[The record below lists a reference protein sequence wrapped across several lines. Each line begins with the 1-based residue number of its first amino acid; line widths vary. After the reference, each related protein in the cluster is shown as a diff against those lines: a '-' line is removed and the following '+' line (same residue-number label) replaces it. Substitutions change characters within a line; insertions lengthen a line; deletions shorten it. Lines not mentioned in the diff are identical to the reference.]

1 MYILYG
7 SNRDNN
13 RYVINAEFFRI
24 PNEKQPNII
33 EFFNAEW
40 SNGECKTFES
50 VAHVNTDNLIFW
62 TKDTKKARYLD

>member
-7 SNRDNN
+7 NRDND
-13 RYVINAEFFRI
+13 RYVINAEFF
-24 PNEKQPNII
+24 NT
-33 EFFNAEW
+33 EW

-50 VAHVNTDNLIFW
+50 VAYVNTDNLIFW